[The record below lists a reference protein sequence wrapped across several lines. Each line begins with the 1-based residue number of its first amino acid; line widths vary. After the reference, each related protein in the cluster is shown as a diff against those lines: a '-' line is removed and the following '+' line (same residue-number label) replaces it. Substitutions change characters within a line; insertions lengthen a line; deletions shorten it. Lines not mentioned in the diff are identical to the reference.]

1 MKTEEMFEAFDII
14 DSLPEMDFYVPSLN
28 ELKAHNIEKNFDKY
42 AIFLLFIVNEIDN
55 IPKNEL
61 MSERNK
67 ELREIKSYISNLIDK
82 YVVD

>member
-42 AIFLLFIVNEIDN
+42 AIFLLFIVNEIDTM
-55 IPKNEL
+55 PKNEL

-82 YVVD
+82 YVID